1 MRGQAGCWHDARGV
15 GTRPLAAQ
23 SAGSFREE
31 RGVKC
36 QSCSNPATVHLTDI
50 VNGQKKELHLC
61 QDCAEQQQ
69 LIKQQELNLPA
80 ILQTLI
86 GQHIGQLTD
95 ELARLTC
102 PACGIK
108 YMEFRAEGRLGC
120 PHDYEVFRAG
130 LEPLL
135 QRIHR
140 AGRHVGKSP
149 GTGSATPAVQAEL
162 VELRQQLRQ
171 AVEDEA
177 YEEAARLRDLLR
189 QKEATD
195 ESG

>member
-1 MRGQAGCWHDARGV
+1 M
-15 GTRPLAAQ
+15 
-23 SAGSFREE
+23 
-31 RGVKC
+31 KC
-36 QSCSNPATVHLTDI
+36 QACDNEATVHLTKIEGD
-50 VNGQKKELHLC
+50 QKKALHLC
-61 QDCAEQQQ
+61 ESCAEKQQ
-69 LIKQQELNLPA
+69 LTKNQELNLSA

-120 PHDYEVFRAG
+120 PHDYTVFRAG

-135 QRIHR
+135 ERIHR
-140 AGRHVGKSP
+140 KCKHVGKRPRRRP
-149 GTGSATPAVQAEL
+149 GNESRQAEL
-162 VELRQQLRQ
+162 VAFRQQLRV
-171 AVEDEA
+171 AVESENF
-177 YEEAARLRDLLR
+177 EEAARLRDLLR
-189 QKEATD
+189 KKEAAD

>member
-1 MRGQAGCWHDARGV
+1 M
-15 GTRPLAAQ
+15 
-23 SAGSFREE
+23 EE
-31 RGVKC
+31 LEMKC
-36 QSCSNPATVHLTDI
+36 QSCPAPATVHLTDI
-50 VNGQKKELHLC
+50 VDGHKKELHLC
-61 QDCAEQQQ
+61 QACAEQQQ
-69 LIKQQELNLPA
+69 VIKQKELNLPV

-86 GQHIGQLTD
+86 GQHIGRMTD

-120 PHDYEVFRAG
+120 PHDYEAFRVG

-135 QRIHR
+135 RRIHR
-140 AGRHVGKSP
+140 SVRHVGKAPRRARSSP
-149 GTGSATPAVQAEL
+149 ARHTEL
-162 VELRQQLRQ
+162 IELRRRLRK
-171 AVEDEA
+171 AVEAEA

>member
-1 MRGQAGCWHDARGV
+1 M
-15 GTRPLAAQ
+15 
-23 SAGSFREE
+23 
-31 RGVKC
+31 KC

-61 QDCAEQQQ
+61 QACAEKQQ
-69 LIKQQELNLPA
+69 LLQEQELNLPA
-80 ILQTLI
+80 ILQALI
-86 GQHIGQLTD
+86 GQHVGPRTD

-108 YMEFRAEGRLGC
+108 YMEFRAAGRLGC
-120 PHDYEVFRAG
+120 PHDYDVFRLG

-140 AGRHVGKSP
+140 SGKHVGK
-149 GTGSATPAVQAEL
+149 TPRRRPPDAARQAEL
-162 VELRQQLRQ
+162 MALHRRLRA
-171 AVEDEA
+171 AVEAEA
-177 YEEAARLRDLLR
+177 YEEAARLRDLIR
-189 QKEATD
+189 QKDATD